1 MKNFNIIGVHQFVG
15 EGGFNKAIYMSYCL
29 IRETWAIYRGLGKKE
44 GGGYFWI
51 EVDTPMHTTT

>member
-1 MKNFNIIGVHQFVG
+1 MKNFNIVGVHQFVG

-44 GGGYFWI
+44 GGGCF
-51 EVDTPMHTTT
+51 